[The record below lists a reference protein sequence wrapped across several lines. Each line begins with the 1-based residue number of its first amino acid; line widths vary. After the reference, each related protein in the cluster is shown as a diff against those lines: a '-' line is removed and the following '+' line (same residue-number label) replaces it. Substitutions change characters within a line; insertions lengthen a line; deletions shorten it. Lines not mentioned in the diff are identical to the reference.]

1 MLKHRVDVALE
12 RRERRDRRARHQDLA
27 RGRRLEAGDH
37 PERRGLARA
46 GGAEQRQELARR
58 DVQRQVVDRCEVAE
72 PLREVVQLED
82 RRGHGYLAAFTS
94 FQISWYFS
102 RRGLHCQKLTLL
114 P

>member
-1 MLKHRVDVALE
+1 
-12 RRERRDRRARHQDLA
+12 
-27 RGRRLEAGDH
+27 
-37 PERRGLARA
+37 
-46 GGAEQRQELARR
+46 
-58 DVQRQVVDRCEVAE
+58 
-72 PLREVVQLED
+72 VVQLED